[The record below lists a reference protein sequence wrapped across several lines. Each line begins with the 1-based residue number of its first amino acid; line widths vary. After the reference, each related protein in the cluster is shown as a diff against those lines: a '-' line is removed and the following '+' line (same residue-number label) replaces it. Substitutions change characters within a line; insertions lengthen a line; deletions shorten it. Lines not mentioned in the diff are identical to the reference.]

1 MFKQNRF
8 SIFEKKNMSN
18 IFSSNFKSRNRD
30 HFASIVKVAQIDNI
44 ITEEEEK
51 FIKRLSI
58 LLEIDPVEAEEIIA
72 NPNNYEIIPPAS
84 EKKRLERLYDL
95 SKIVLADSIAD
106 EAEIKLLRKF
116 TYSLGFAD
124 EKSDHIV
131 DKAIKLVRSGVDED
145 EFINSFK

>member
-1 MFKQNRF
+1 MFKHNRF
-8 SIFEKKNMSN
+8 FIFEKKNMSN

-30 HFASIVKVAQIDNI
+30 HFASIVKVAQIDNT

-72 NPNNYEIIPPAS
+72 NPNNYEIIPPAR
-84 EKKRLERLYDL
+84 KRLERLYDL

-116 TYSLGFAD
+116 TYSLGFAN